1 MHVLD
6 TKMKVS
12 YVLKLLLPVIVVV
25 LIINILLIS
34 GIRKGNTTLIV
45 QEIHN
50 KHGSDGLS
58 SSDTEKEKDKNRNL
72 RDKAEGDIIKS
83 RDDNELHDTEKNRK
97 QSENGKS
104 KKNRETEIKTIYI
117 EAMQDD
123 KIDAMVAKLRTGKD
137 PVFPSY
143 FWNSSLAD
151 LAKRLGALARRTGK
165 TLEGYKKLQKY
176 VIYYMKSLGHFPSH
190 D

>member
-58 SSDTEKEKDKNRNL
+58 SSDTVKERNEVGKDKNRNL
-72 RDKAEGDIIKS
+72 RDKAEGEVIKS
-83 RDDNELHDTEKNRK
+83 RDDTELHDTEKNRK

-104 KKNRETEIKTIYI
+104 AKDREIEIKTFYI
-117 EAMQDD
+117 ETMQDD
-123 KIDAMVAKLRTGKD
+123 KIDAMVSKLRTGKD
-137 PVFPSY
+137 PMFPSY

-176 VIYYMKSLGHFPSH
+176 VIYYM
-190 D
+190 